1 MKRFTLAAAA
11 VVLAGS
17 LSACSDNAS
26 SPQQQGKRMGDD
38 GQLPSTSTMGE
49 HVPTMGSGATPSDDP
64 IGHVTPKG
72 PQERMG
78 DEGKLPATRAG
89 SDRVPDMTGPSEQSG
104 PSGQ

>member
-11 VVLAGS
+11 VILVSPLAGC
-17 LSACSDNAS
+17 ADDTAT
-26 SPQQQGKRMGDD
+26 PQQQGQHMGDE
-38 GQLPSTSTMGE
+38 GEPSSTSTMGE
-49 HVPTMGSGATPSDDP
+49 HVPTAGSSATPADDP

-72 PQERMG
+72 PQEQMG

-89 SDRVPDMTGPSEQSG
+89 SGQVPDMTGPSEQPS